1 MYFDYSNRK
10 DLEEICVHDSVFYG
24 FEYNYSEKQI
34 KFNCDYSFERTNHSF
49 VFNNVIFF
57 NVQTCFFWCVGG
69 PNILWLSVKDES
81 SYMDELNKVQTENEK
96 LYKYSCL
103 DRDICYLQLE
113 FQLNSG
119 DTIFIICESVDV
131 EETPCE
137 ENI

>member
-49 VFNNVIFF
+49 VFNNVIFL
-57 NVQTCFFWCVGG
+57 NVQTCFFWCDGG
-69 PNILWLSVKDES
+69 SNILWLSVEDDS
-81 SYMDELNKVQTENEK
+81 VYMDELYRLKAKNEPC
-96 LYKYSCL
+96 YNSCL
-103 DRDICYLQLE
+103 DKDISYLQLE

-137 ENI
+137 ESI